1 MRTEIKAPQ
10 DVLLD
15 LPQERITGDIL
26 RGRGPRRGN
35 LEALLRYW
43 RPIMKKPGGFRRCL
57 VILANH
63 PELYPLER
71 ICAWLHHETT
81 GKWPNEGKGKK
92 GKKKRK
98 RRGRKLTRS
107 VRRARRRKK
116 SVDFGEDI
124 IEISAMRLAIRE
136 SRDIG
141 GVLVQPI
148 AGRESA
154 VELKAAMFRQYST
167 TIPVQGEIEVKK
179 RGLIGSRGR
188 TGQAIQGVGSF
199 LLPGDFSDIRS
210 PIRSQIYETLTPGG
224 GRDRIPSARRLL
236 RGPSRGARNK
246 FRCPP
251 GFEKGG
257 TFTNREFTTCGAQIL
272 GIPSSGP
279 GSPNADAQRALARLA
294 RSADLVREIGDL
306 RKNRSAYDIIR
317 AAQIPVAPK
326 KGSPTRRQTSVDLV
340 LARINDEDFGTRF
353 VRRDGVILEP
363 VASLQT
369 LGGMNEF
376 DDMVDGSLVDRW
388 TRGQIG
394 SDLVPAFG
402 AGLRDVYVGIPE
414 TSVVVKVSRVGG
426 ELTPA
431 EINTVQRTF
440 PTSLRRAADLPDPSA
455 AIYNLE
461 EITNGRFKVEIG
473 DLQGNRFREA
483 PKSKN
488 ERIRVRSGRQTLMVP
503 RWVYDTFLSRSAPR
517 RAKGDPIF
525 EIVDGDS
532 KKSITPYMI
541 STKSVV
547 HTMQK
552 TSSYHDTI
560 EVRAALFADTV
571 DDANV
576 EVKKL
581 GRRLRRGLTPNVSPR
596 QGGRARAIFDPN
608 INGFRCPPGT
618 RNAGQFSDEM
628 GRNCGFSLP
637 RKIVNEMVDLGMRIE
652 DAMDRRKRRR
662 EERGSIRK
670 RLGAAYREKLANAQE
685 GLANVMRKL
694 ADVLDVTEDRG
705 DGRIGQTIAQ
715 TRRRGNLTPEQREL
729 LNGRELADAIE
740 NMKRVLDERDFDDAD
755 ISDIRKAY
763 QQIEK
768 AAQLE
773 AGRLT
778 DNPARTGD
786 DRTIGQRILD
796 AIKEM
801 VRRLADLISPDAD
814 RRERRA
820 RRDQRRRDRG
830 VPVDELLPEID
841 GGRGGPRDRRRIPG
855 GGVPVDGLLPGG
867 APRDG
872 ARPRRP
878 RPGDPDFL
886 PPYDSSQNIPGYG
899 RIPPNLRPSAG
910 VPLELPDDA
919 RFIYNEN
926 GDLVD
931 ARNGRI
937 VARFDNQANR
947 LAKYSDEE
955 LLEILRDDERPFQDQ
970 DAFPFDLRQ
979 ISQEDLIRLNGL
991 IESNDDLDESNFRVQ
1006 DVLLE
1011 VSRDRAGNRD
1021 RALPDRADLQNQRPL
1036 NINGEAVDAAEAVGN
1051 RGLRVGRRNRRTD
1064 VPELQE
1070 DLSEADR
1077 RRVISG
1083 AQREFNE
1090 LTNYWA
1096 RELGTSPNAFSER
1109 DIRRLLRRE
1118 RRNGLASGD
1127 QRIRERRYRD
1137 WLELNEMLRN
1147 YDATDDKRNFDFNDY
1162 VGRLAP
1168 NRRESILNS
1177 LAPNRR
1183 RDRQPRQ
1190 QGERRDGFEGFDGRS
1205 DFLNEPGQPPNPQQF
1220 ADPSR
1225 FDNGIGPV
1233 IRDIN
1238 GRDDGDRFEDLTD
1251 ADIDMTVAAMEQE
1264 LDDIRRRGIDDASFG
1279 DTYRAVTR
1287 LRMERAKRRE
1297 VAARQQR
1304 NASRDVGAKD
1314 YEFPV
1319 TAADVEARDR
1329 DTILDELDFIIDE
1342 DLDNLQ
1348 PEVLDAYLAR
1358 LDKEWEAWGRDAD
1371 GNVISRATEGSEFEA
1386 STIAKINAQRNRLRR
1401 YREANPESRR
1411 TVPPEVQAN
1420 NAFSIAANADDARR
1434 VDIDAVVNQVLDFGM
1449 PDSKNVDDETLA
1461 IMHGRILRA
1470 IETGEIDRSNVAVQD
1485 ALEMIRQENRRR
1497 GRIGPGGRELAVM
1510 PDSERQELADL
1521 INFYAIPDAD
1531 GNLQGIELENA
1542 SDDELS
1548 RIFFL
1553 LEQAR
1558 NPVNDGWAE
1567 ENIITPNEDFE
1578 NWADRFDNIAINR
1591 ATLDDIFN
1599 AVNREDQRRLGITL
1613 DSIQKG
1619 DLNDFG
1625 EGSAPDERSFRNV
1638 RNRFPRS
1645 GLPDQAYWR
1654 TDPQID
1660 DTERAEL
1667 DRRFGRYYDGNN
1679 QLTQRG
1685 RYVNARLR
1693 REREGKPDLTPEQEQ
1708 NMKKALNTRQR
1719 KVYDD
1724 VMNADLSQYSD
1735 RELNDLVL
1743 PLINELW
1750 DENQERREELTDE
1763 QFILLDNARLKTV
1776 NENMRRI
1783 GHDVAPGTSEPSMQ
1797 AYSNEAVNLINA
1809 DRDALVGAD
1818 PDARG
1823 YMNDQEFIENFLG
1836 ATTYELGNMSD
1847 EKRDAISDRINAMYP
1862 LGDGDLDDNARDT
1875 RARMHNKLQ
1884 LMNQAADANNG
1895 PLVSPG
1901 RVNDAHPDSLVAA
1914 VMGDEM
1920 EDIMMRRRS
1929 LDISNPS
1936 DLSDESLE
1944 ALESRFA
1951 NIQRALNEANGDVE
1965 LGDTARRYAYENPRF
1980 QAAYEAIRNERLRR
1994 SGQEVQRVQA
2004 AESLQQTNSENTSLP
2019 ARVVNRLSSFDWR
2032 GRRAKKRKQR
2042 EEAIN
2047 NLVAERINNGDYTA
2061 ADLAK
2066 TKEEMAAMT
2075 PDELKAHLGK
2085 VFSVGI
2091 KQDMGT
2097 VEINGKTYTKRAYI
2111 EDVDDPGMVRD
2122 IESWIRNGGRGEL
2135 RASFIVK
2142 GELVD
2147 EDGNV
2152 VADGSLGTLSRTLF
2166 KQRADGPTGVYHGM
2180 FTMDNTVSFDGELV
2194 SFKGGNF
2201 ANNVN
2206 NNAFAFYQNAGIN
2219 NVTLGA
2225 AWDGKAV
2232 WARFGFREDNS
2243 LIRGL
2248 NAEDSGTIATLVKNY
2263 DKYQEKV
2270 RAGRLAEIS
2279 PAEVAAFAIVGDDLR
2294 RDRIDLMYQEAQNLT
2309 ANEMPSMH
2317 DYLLA
2322 LDPDDGDPL
2331 MPSGRNS
2338 AALNLFRYD
2347 RAENGSGSVRGLGY
2361 QMADEDV
2368 QALEDSLVDAGFTR
2382 GQAVTFIEDR
2392 ERGLRAN
2399 NTHGM
2404 MGNGNFE
2411 IGDFNINPPD
2421 DGGRAVEVSPANNAL
2436 GGILDGPETSTPD
2449 GGQVNVRPGGPLD
2462 VVAQRIEA
2470 ALGGPPNQPN
2480 SRPQATTAANVNR
2493 LQPNARVGA
2502 VADEVP
2508 IGANGVN
2515 TQQAATRRVRNGL
2528 DLSEVPDSFLAN
2540 AIERTASTD
2549 PDDTNARFHDM
2560 GMLGGGEGVNGV
2572 RLYLDKTTGQKI
2584 GVKFGSNGNRPENR
2598 GPGEAK
2604 FYNEHSNEILGAAIA
2619 ERLGFPQGQIRI
2631 GGDYAPQIDGVSP
2644 ERARFGSRPLV
2655 IELGHNLGADTPA
2668 AHYPGIM
2675 DLVENTGD
2683 TPQEEA
2689 DILKSFIALRLM
2701 DKITGNQDRHPYNFL
2716 IGNDGKVYP
2725 IDNGAAIGTAASE
2738 PWDSTLSYEQQLNE
2752 FLQFRST
2759 VMYPEPLP
2767 GQRERLRDLND
2778 LAPDVALGMIKDIQD
2793 GLKSRAAGNQD
2804 LRQIVEREIANLHP
2818 NVSTAQRE
2826 RVREEMTG
2834 TMDRLQFVAEMRP
2847 EDLLSIMSGQRP
2859 TNVPPR
2865 FTVNI
2870 RS

>member
-1 MRTEIKAPQ
+1 
-10 DVLLD
+10 
-15 LPQERITGDIL
+15 
-26 RGRGPRRGN
+26 
-35 LEALLRYW
+35 
-43 RPIMKKPGGFRRCL
+43 
-57 VILANH
+57 
-63 PELYPLER
+63 
-71 ICAWLHHETT
+71 
-81 GKWPNEGKGKK
+81 
-92 GKKKRK
+92 
-98 RRGRKLTRS
+98 
-107 VRRARRRKK
+107 
-116 SVDFGEDI
+116 
-124 IEISAMRLAIRE
+124 
-136 SRDIG
+136 
-141 GVLVQPI
+141 
-148 AGRESA
+148 
-154 VELKAAMFRQYST
+154 
-167 TIPVQGEIEVKK
+167 
-179 RGLIGSRGR
+179 
-188 TGQAIQGVGSF
+188 
-199 LLPGDFSDIRS
+199 
-210 PIRSQIYETLTPGG
+210 
-224 GRDRIPSARRLL
+224 
-236 RGPSRGARNK
+236 
-246 FRCPP
+246 
-251 GFEKGG
+251 
-257 TFTNREFTTCGAQIL
+257 
-272 GIPSSGP
+272 
-279 GSPNADAQRALARLA
+279 
-294 RSADLVREIGDL
+294 
-306 RKNRSAYDIIR
+306 
-317 AAQIPVAPK
+317 
-326 KGSPTRRQTSVDLV
+326 
-340 LARINDEDFGTRF
+340 
-353 VRRDGVILEP
+353 
-363 VASLQT
+363 
-369 LGGMNEF
+369 
-376 DDMVDGSLVDRW
+376 
-388 TRGQIG
+388 
-394 SDLVPAFG
+394 
-402 AGLRDVYVGIPE
+402 
-414 TSVVVKVSRVGG
+414 
-426 ELTPA
+426 
-431 EINTVQRTF
+431 
-440 PTSLRRAADLPDPSA
+440 
-455 AIYNLE
+455 
-461 EITNGRFKVEIG
+461 
-473 DLQGNRFREA
+473 
-483 PKSKN
+483 
-488 ERIRVRSGRQTLMVP
+488 
-503 RWVYDTFLSRSAPR
+503 
-517 RAKGDPIF
+517 
-525 EIVDGDS
+525 
-532 KKSITPYMI
+532 
-541 STKSVV
+541 
-547 HTMQK
+547 
-552 TSSYHDTI
+552 
-560 EVRAALFADTV
+560 
-571 DDANV
+571 
-576 EVKKL
+576 
-581 GRRLRRGLTPNVSPR
+581 
-596 QGGRARAIFDPN
+596 
-608 INGFRCPPGT
+608 
-618 RNAGQFSDEM
+618 
-628 GRNCGFSLP
+628 
-637 RKIVNEMVDLGMRIE
+637 
-652 DAMDRRKRRR
+652 
-662 EERGSIRK
+662 
-670 RLGAAYREKLANAQE
+670 
-685 GLANVMRKL
+685 
-694 ADVLDVTEDRG
+694 
-705 DGRIGQTIAQ
+705 
-715 TRRRGNLTPEQREL
+715 
-729 LNGRELADAIE
+729 
-740 NMKRVLDERDFDDAD
+740 
-755 ISDIRKAY
+755 
-763 QQIEK
+763 
-768 AAQLE
+768 
-773 AGRLT
+773 
-778 DNPARTGD
+778 
-786 DRTIGQRILD
+786 
-796 AIKEM
+796 
-801 VRRLADLISPDAD
+801 
-814 RRERRA
+814 
-820 RRDQRRRDRG
+820 
-830 VPVDELLPEID
+830 LLPEID
-841 GGRGGPRDRRRIPG
+841 GGRGGPRDRRRIPRRRDG
-855 GGVPVDGLLPGG
+855 MPLYPEDQRLEPFGPGVPVPGLLPE
-867 APRDG
+867 PRQ
-872 ARPRRP
+872 RP
-878 RPGDPDFL
+878 RPD
-886 PPYDSSQNIPGYG
+886 
-899 RIPPNLRPSAG
+899 
-910 VPLELPDDA
+910 VPDDA
-919 RFIYNEN
+919 RFIYNDN

-970 DAFPFDLRQ
+970 DAFPFDIRQ

-1036 NINGEAVDAAEAVGN
+1036 DINGEAVDAAEAVGN

-1190 QGERRDGFEGFDGRS
+1190 RGERRGGFTGFDGRS

-1238 GRDDGDRFEDLTD
+1238 GRDAGDRFEDLTD
-1251 ADIDMTVAAMEQE
+1251 ADIDLSVAAMEQE

-1279 DTYRAVTR
+1279 DTRRAIDR
-1287 LRMERAKRRE
+1287 LRVERDRRRN
-1297 VAARQQR
+1297 VAARQQH
-1304 NASRDVGAKD
+1304 NAGREVGEPG
-1314 YEFPV
+1314 YRFPP
-1319 TAADVEARDR
+1319 TPADVEAMDR
-1329 DTILDELDFIIDE
+1329 DTILDELEFLSGVEGDDYLDVIEPEII
-1342 DLDNLQ
+1342 
-1348 PEVLDAYLAR
+1348 DAYLAR
-1358 LDKEWEAWGRDAD
+1358 LDREFEAFGRDAD
-1371 GNVISRATEGSEFEA
+1371 GNVVPNSQINTETLA
-1386 STIAKINAQRNRLRR
+1386 RINEQRNNLRR
-1401 YREANPESRR
+1401 YREANPEVRR

-1449 PDSKNVDDETLA
+1449 PDGKNVDDETLA

-1470 IETGEIDRSNVAVQD
+1470 IETGEIDRSNVAVAD
-1485 ALEMIRQENRRR
+1485 ALEAIRLENRRR

-1510 PDSERQELADL
+1510 PTSEREELANI
-1521 INFYAIPDAD
+1521 INFGAVPDGD
-1531 GNLQGIELENA
+1531 GNLQGIELENL

-1548 RIFFL
+1548 RLFFL

-1558 NPVNDGWAE
+1558 NPVNEGWAE
-1567 ENIITPNEDFE
+1567 ENLTTPNEDFE
-1578 NWADRFDNIAINR
+1578 NWADNFDNIVINR
-1591 ATLDDIFN
+1591 ATLDEIFN

-1679 QLTQRG
+1679 ELTQRG
-1685 RYVNARLR
+1685 RYVNERLR
-1693 REREGKPDLTPEQEQ
+1693 REREGGKPDLTPEQEE
-1708 NMKKALNTRQR
+1708 NMKKALNSRQR

-1724 VMNADLSQYSD
+1724 VMNADLAHYSD
-1735 RELNDLVL
+1735 RELNDLVG

-1763 QFILLDNARLKTV
+1763 QFILLDNARLRTV

-1797 AYSNEAVNLINA
+1797 AYTNEAVNLINA

-1836 ATTYELGNMSD
+1836 ATTYELGNMSA
-1847 EKRDAISDRINAMYP
+1847 EKRDAIEDRINAMYP
-1862 LGDGDLDDNARDT
+1862 LGAGDLDDDAVNT

-1884 LMNQAADANNG
+1884 QMNQAADANNG
-1895 PLVSPG
+1895 PIGSPG
-1901 RVNDAHPDSLVAA
+1901 RIADAHPDSLVAA

-1951 NIQRALNEANGDVE
+1951 NIQRALQDANRGVQ
-1965 LGDTARRYAYENPRF
+1965 LGDKGRRYAHENPRF
-1980 QAAYEAIRNERLRR
+1980 QAAYEAVRNERLRR
-1994 SGQEVQRVQA
+1994 SGQEAQRVQA
-2004 AESLQQTNSENTSLP
+2004 VESLQQTNSENTSLP

-2032 GRRAKKRKQR
+2032 GRTAKKRKQR

-2047 NLVAERINNGDYTA
+2047 NLIAKRINDGDYTA
-2061 ADLAK
+2061 ADLTK
-2066 TKEEMAAMT
+2066 TKEQMAAMA

-2085 VFSVGI
+2085 VFSVGV
-2091 KQDMGT
+2091 KQEMGT
-2097 VEINGKTYTKRAYI
+2097 VEINGKTYTKVASI
-2111 EDVDDPGMVRD
+2111 EDVDDPTMIGD
-2122 IESWIRNGGRGEL
+2122 IERWIRNGGSGEL
-2135 RASFIVK
+2135 RASFRVK

-2152 VADGSLGTLSRTLF
+2152 VADGYLGTLSRTMF

-2201 ANNVN
+2201 SNNIN
-2206 NNAFAFYQNAGIN
+2206 NNAFAFYQNMGIN
-2219 NVTLGA
+2219 NVNLGA

-2232 WARFGFREDNS
+2232 WARFGFRESDS
-2243 LIRGL
+2243 LVRGL
-2248 NAEDSGTIATLVKNY
+2248 NAQDSGTIATLVGNY

-2270 RAGRLAEIS
+2270 RAGRLAEVTA
-2279 PAEVAAFAIVGDDLR
+2279 AEVAAFAIVGDDLR
-2294 RDRIDLMYQEAQNLT
+2294 RDRIDLMYQEAQNLRPS
-2309 ANEMPSMH
+2309 EMPSMH

-2338 AALNLFRYD
+2338 AALNLMRYD
-2347 RAENGSGSVRGLGY
+2347 RAESGTGSVRGLGY

-2368 QALEDSLVDAGFTR
+2368 QALEDALVDAGFTR

-2404 MGNGNFE
+2404 MSEGNFA

-2421 DGGRAVEVSPANNAL
+2421 DGDRAVSVSPANNAL
-2436 GGILDGPETSTPD
+2436 GRILDDALGPETSTPD
-2449 GGQVNVRPGGPLD
+2449 GGQVNVRPGGPLEE
-2462 VVAQRIEA
+2462 VARRVEA
-2470 ALGGPPNQPN
+2470 ALGGQPN
-2480 SRPQATTAANVNR
+2480 ARPQANTAANVNR

-2508 IGANGVN
+2508 VGANGIN
-2515 TQQAATRRVRNGL
+2515 TQQAATRRVRTGA
-2528 DLSEVPDSFLAN
+2528 DLSQVPDSFLAN
-2540 AIERTASTD
+2540 AIERTASSD
-2549 PDDTNARFHDM
+2549 PDDPNARFTDM
-2560 GMLGGGEGVNGV
+2560 GMLGGGDGVNGV

-2584 GVKFGSNGNRPENR
+2584 GIKFGSNGNRGGQ
-2598 GPGEAK
+2598 GPGEAR
-2604 FYNEHSNEILGAAIA
+2604 FTNEHSNEVLGAAIA

-2631 GGDYAPQIDGVSP
+2631 GGDYAPQIDALDGR
-2644 ERARFGSRPLV
+2644 RARYASRPLV

-2668 AHYPGIM
+2668 ANYPGMLDIM
-2675 DLVENTGD
+2675 RNTGD
-2683 TPQEEA
+2683 TPDEEA

-2701 DKITGNQDRHPYNFL
+2701 DKITGNQDRHPNNFL

-2725 IDNGAAIGTAASE
+2725 IDNGAAIGTSASE
-2738 PWDSTLSYEQQLNE
+2738 AWDSTLSYEQQVDAFFNTGGSAM
-2752 FLQFRST
+2752 F
-2759 VMYPEPLP
+2759 PEPLP
-2767 GQRERLRDLND
+2767 GQRERLSDLND
-2778 LAPDVALGMIKDIQD
+2778 LAPDVALGMIKDLQD

-2804 LRQIVEREIANLHP
+2804 LRQIVEREITNLHP
-2818 NVSTAQRE
+2818 NVTPTARDALRE
-2826 RVREEMTG
+2826 QMMG
-2834 TMDRLQFVAEMRP
+2834 TMDRLEFVAQMRP
-2847 EDLLSIMSGQRP
+2847 EDLLSIMSGVRP
-2859 TNVPPR
+2859 TNIPPR

>member
-473 DLQGNRFREA
+473 DLQANRFREA

-715 TRRRGNLTPEQREL
+715 TRRRGDLTPEQREL

-814 RRERRA
+814 RRERRD

-841 GGRGGPRDRRRIPG
+841 GGRGGPRDRRRIPRR
-855 GGVPVDGLLPGG
+855 
-867 APRDG
+867 RDEM
-872 ARPRRP
+872 P

-886 PPYDSSQNIPGYG
+886 PPYDPSQNIPGYG
-899 RIPPNLRPSAG
+899 RIPPNLRPGEG

-931 ARNGRI
+931 ARNGLI

-1137 WLELNEMLRN
+1137 WLELNELLRN

-1205 DFLNEPGQPPNPQQF
+1205 DFLNEPRQPANPQQF

-1238 GRDDGDRFEDLTD
+1238 GRDFGDRFEDLTD

-1264 LDDIRRRGIDDASFG
+1264 LDDIRRRGIQDSTFG
-1279 DTYRAVTR
+1279 DTRRAIDR
-1287 LRMERAKRRE
+1287 LRVERDRRRN
-1297 VAARQQR
+1297 VAARQQN
-1304 NASRDVGAKD
+1304 NAGREVGEPG
-1314 YEFPV
+1314 YRFPP
-1319 TAADVEARDR
+1319 TPADVDAMDR
-1329 DTILDELDFIIDE
+1329 DTMLEELEFLSGVEGDDYLDVIEPEII
-1342 DLDNLQ
+1342 
-1348 PEVLDAYLAR
+1348 DAYLAR
-1358 LDKEWEAWGRDAD
+1358 LDREFEAFGRDAD
-1371 GNVISRATEGSEFEA
+1371 GNVVPNSQINTETLA
-1386 STIAKINAQRNRLRR
+1386 RINEQRNRLRR
-1401 YREANPESRR
+1401 YREANPEVRR

-1449 PDSKNVDDETLA
+1449 PEGKNVDDETLA

-1510 PDSERQELADL
+1510 PNSERQELADL
-1521 INFYAIPDAD
+1521 INFYAIPDPD
-1531 GNLQGIELENA
+1531 GDYQSIELENA

-1548 RIFFL
+1548 RLFFL

-1558 NPVNDGWAE
+1558 NPVNEGWAD
-1567 ENIITPNEDFE
+1567 ENLPNTPNADFE
-1578 NWADRFDNIAINR
+1578 EWADRFDNIVINR

-1685 RYVNARLR
+1685 RYVNERLR

-1708 NMKKALNTRQR
+1708 NMKKALNSRQR

-1724 VMNADLSQYSD
+1724 IMNADLSHYSD
-1735 RELNDLVL
+1735 RELNDLVG

-1763 QFILLDNARLKTV
+1763 QFILLDNARLRTV

-1797 AYSNEAVNLINA
+1797 AYTNEAVNLINA
-1809 DRDALVGAD
+1809 DRDALVGD

-1847 EKRDAISDRINAMYP
+1847 EKRDAIQDRINAMYP
-1862 LGDGDLDDNARDT
+1862 LDGTDLDDDAQNT
-1875 RARMHNKLQ
+1875 RARMHNRLQ
-1884 LMNQAADANNG
+1884 IMKQAADANNG
-1895 PLVSPG
+1895 PLGSPG
-1901 RVNDAHPDSLVAA
+1901 RINDAHPDSLVAA

-1920 EDIMMRRRS
+1920 QDIMGDVRR

-1936 DLSDESLE
+1936 DLDDESLE

-1951 NIQRALNEANGDVE
+1951 NIQRALQDANRGVQ
-1965 LGDTARRYAYENPRF
+1965 LGDKGRRYAHENPRF
-1980 QAAYEAIRNERLRR
+1980 QAAYEAVRNERLRR
-1994 SGQEVQRVQA
+1994 SGREAQRVQA
-2004 AESLQQTNSENTSLP
+2004 VDSLQQTNSENTSLP

-2085 VFSVGI
+2085 VFSAGV
-2091 KQDMGT
+2091 KQEMGT
-2097 VEINGKTYTKRAYI
+2097 VQINGKTYTKVASI
-2111 EDVDDPGMVRD
+2111 EDVDDPTMVGD
-2122 IESWIRNGGRGEL
+2122 IERWIRNGGSGEL
-2135 RASFIVK
+2135 RASFRVK

-2152 VADGSLGTLSRTLF
+2152 VADGYLGTLSRTMF

-2206 NNAFAFYQNAGIN
+2206 NNAFAFYQSAGIN
-2219 NVTLGA
+2219 NVNLGA

-2232 WARFGFREDNS
+2232 WARFGFREGDS
-2243 LIRGL
+2243 LVRGL
-2248 NAEDSGTIATLVKNY
+2248 NAQDSGTIATLVGNY

-2270 RAGRLAEIS
+2270 RAGRLAEIT

-2309 ANEMPSMH
+2309 PSEMPSMH

-2347 RAENGSGSVRGLGY
+2347 RAESGSGSVSGLGY

-2368 QALEDSLVDAGFTR
+2368 KALEDALVDAGFTR
-2382 GQAVTFIEDR
+2382 GQAVTFVEDR

-2404 MGNGNFE
+2404 MSEGNFA

-2421 DGGRAVEVSPANNAL
+2421 GG
-2436 GGILDGPETSTPD
+2436 GGVAGAGAGGGGPETSTPD
-2449 GGQVNVRPGGPLD
+2449 GGGQVNVRPEGPLGPMAGRLD
-2462 VVAQRIEA
+2462 AAIANAEAQRQNA
-2470 ALGGPPNQPN
+2470 
-2480 SRPQATTAANVNR
+2480 RPQANTAANVNR

-2508 IGANGVN
+2508 IGNGNIN

-2549 PDDTNARFHDM
+2549 PDDPNARFTDM
-2560 GMLGGGEGVNGV
+2560 GMLGGGDGVNGV

-2584 GVKFGSNGNRPENR
+2584 GIKFGSNGNRGGR
-2598 GPGEAK
+2598 GPGEAR
-2604 FYNEHSNEILGAAIA
+2604 FHNEHSNEVLGAAIA

-2631 GGDYAPQIDGVSP
+2631 GGDYAPQIDALDGS
-2644 ERARFGSRPLV
+2644 RARYASRPLV

-2668 AHYPGIM
+2668 ANYPGMLDIM
-2675 DLVENTGD
+2675 RNTGD

-2701 DKITGNQDRHPYNFL
+2701 DKITGNQDRHPNNFL

-2725 IDNGAAIGTAASE
+2725 IDNGAAIGTSASE
-2738 PWDSTLSYEQQLNE
+2738 AWDSTLSYEQQIDAFFNTGGSAM
-2752 FLQFRST
+2752 F
-2759 VMYPEPLP
+2759 PEPLP
-2767 GQRERLRDLND
+2767 GQRERLSDLND
-2778 LAPDVALGMIKDIQD
+2778 LAPDVALGMIKDLQD

-2804 LRQIVEREIANLHP
+2804 LRQIVEREITNLHP
-2818 NVSTAQRE
+2818 NVNPSQRDAL
-2826 RVREEMTG
+2826 REQMMG
-2834 TMDRLQFVAEMRP
+2834 TMDRLEFVAQMRP
-2847 EDLLSIMSGQRP
+2847 EDLLSIMSGVRP
-2859 TNVPPR
+2859 TNIPPR
-2865 FTVNI
+2865 FTVNV